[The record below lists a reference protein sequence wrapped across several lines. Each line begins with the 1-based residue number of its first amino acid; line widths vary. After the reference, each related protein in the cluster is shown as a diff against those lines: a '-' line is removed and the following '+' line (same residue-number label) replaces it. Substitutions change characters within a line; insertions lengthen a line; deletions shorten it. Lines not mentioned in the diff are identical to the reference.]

1 MTTVVLFHSVL
12 GLRTAIQETAEV
24 LRAAGH
30 EVHVPDLYDG
40 KVFDDMDNA
49 LRFYDE
55 IGPPEMIARTE
66 AAVAGLPAD
75 LVYMGFSNGGVSAE
89 YLTVSRPGARG
100 TILMHAAL
108 PIAKLGLEEWPA
120 GVPVQIHYAR
130 NDPWR
135 SADGTDLVR
144 ESVEAAG
151 GEFTLFEYPVDG
163 HLFTDADQPEFHQES
178 SDLAHQ
184 RILEFLSR
192 VG

>member
-12 GLRTAIQETAEV
+12 GLRPAIQETAEV
-24 LRAAGH
+24 LRTAGH
-30 EVHVPDLYDG
+30 EVQVPDLYDG
-40 KVFDDMDNA
+40 KVFDDMDDA
-49 LRFYDE
+49 LRLYEE
-55 IGPPEMIARTE
+55 IGPSELIARTE

-89 YLTVSRPGARG
+89 YLTVTRPGARG
-100 TILMHAAL
+100 TVLMHAAL
-108 PIAKLGLEEWPA
+108 PIAKLGLPEWPA
-120 GVPVQIHYAR
+120 GVPVQIHYSR

-163 HLFTDADQPEFHQES
+163 HLFTDAEQPEFDQES
-178 SDLAHQ
+178 SELAHQ
-184 RILEFLSR
+184 RILEFLTR